1 VNGLGPTSQEQE
13 PIAMNKHIVR
23 AGAALATVLLATAA
37 QAQVAGTFSVRIG
50 ATHIAPQVRSGDLS
64 APSFPGTRVDV
75 DSASALTGGLNYM
88 LTDHWAID
96 VPIGL
101 PFKHSFYGDGAI
113 AGVGKVG
120 ETKVLPATVF
130 AQYRFGEAN
139 ASFRPYLGL
148 GVTYAK
154 FFKERT
160 TATLNALSGGT
171 PANPTTADIDDRFGL
186 TPQVGFVYN
195 FNERWF
201 VDAAYYKS
209 FLKTRTHLSS
219 GQSVS
224 IRLNPNVFAVGI
236 GYRF

>member
-1 VNGLGPTSQEQE
+1 
-13 PIAMNKHIVR
+13 MNQQHIVR
-23 AGAALATVLLATAA
+23 AAAALATALLATAA
-37 QAQVAGTFSVRIG
+37 QAQVAGTLSVRIG

-75 DSASALTGGLNYM
+75 GSASALTGGLNYM
-88 LTDHWAID
+88 LTDNWAID

-139 ASFRPYLGL
+139 ANFRPYLGL

-160 TATLNALSGGT
+160 SATLNALSGGT

-186 TPQVGFVYN
+186 TPQIGFVYN

-201 VDAAYYKS
+201 LDVAYYKS
-209 FLKTRTHLSS
+209 FLKTTAHLSS

-224 IRLNPNVFAVGI
+224 LKLNPNVYAIGI